1 VGDQMKLFHMHI
13 LLMFMIALFFCNT
26 GNAQRLNAKVTV
38 DIPRLR
44 EQPEIREALSEL
56 NQKLEDYINGTVWN
70 EEYQDINI
78 NCTIQLIVE
87 TYTDRGSDRVFR
99 TQFLISTPSGE
110 NFYDRAAEFTYY
122 ARGQSFDKYRTTYD
136 PLLNLVE
143 YYIYMVIAGEL
154 DTYELFAGNPFYD
167 RAQDLANQGQL
178 SNYSTGWSGR
188 LDEAIQASDG
198 DHVPLREAKF
208 YYYEGLYFVEK
219 EPNPQYAEQLTKA
232 VVDRLAVLY
241 SKRPNSPALKRFLD
255 SHYQE
260 FCKLFQFDKD
270 RSNIDRMIDIDARH
284 RDTYSDCETRLSQ

>member
-1 VGDQMKLFHMHI
+1 MKLIHM
-13 LLMFMIALFFCNT
+13 LTVLMFMIALIFYNT

-70 EEYQDINI
+70 EAYQDINI

-110 NFYDRAAEFTYY
+110 NFYDRAAEFIYY
-122 ARGQSFDKYRTTYD
+122 ARGHSFDQYRTTYD
-136 PLLNLVE
+136 PLLNLVD

-178 SNYSTGWSGR
+178 SNYSTGWSSR

-208 YYYEGLYFVEK
+208 YYYEGLYYVEK
-219 EPNPQYAEQLTKA
+219 EPNPEYAGQLAKA
-232 VVDRLAVLY
+232 VVDRLVALH

-270 RSNIDRMIDIDARH
+270 RLNIDRMIDIDARH
-284 RDTYSDCETRLSQ
+284 RDTYSNCETRF